1 MKPRRVLVTGG
12 AGFIGTHLVK
22 ALASRGHQVS
32 VLDALDPQVHGQ
44 NGGPSAGKD
53 FELIRGDI
61 LDDATLTQALA
72 GIEVVFH
79 QAASVGVGQSMYEP
93 AAYTRVN
100 SLGTAMLM
108 EKIAAPDS
116 KVEKVVVASSMSLY
130 GEGKYACQECGP
142 THPSPRR
149 REQMSLGEWEPACP
163 RCGAL
168 LAPLPTDEE
177 TASVPTSVY
186 AITKRC
192 QEETVLVMGRAYR
205 IPSVALRYFNVYGP
219 GQSLS
224 NPYTGVA
231 AIFASRI
238 LNGVPPVLFEDG
250 LQSRD
255 FTHVSDIVQANL
267 LAMERSEADYRV
279 LNVGTGRRTALL
291 ELTRGLLHKLR
302 PEGDVQPQVAG
313 SFREGDIRHC
323 YADISQIQKTLGF
336 EPRISLEYG
345 FDDLAD
351 WARTQRPED
360 RTEQAL
366 GELRSRGLVR

>member
-12 AGFIGTHLVK
+12 AGFIGTHLVEE
-22 ALASRGHQVS
+22 LVSRGHRVR
-32 VLDALDPQVHGQ
+32 VLDALDPQVHGH
-44 NGGPSAGKD
+44 GSPRGMAK
-53 FELIRGDI
+53 EIEMIRGDV
-61 LDDATLTQALA
+61 LDEATLTRALS

-100 SLGTAMLM
+100 SLGTATLM
-108 EKIAAPDS
+108 EKIASPLS
-116 KVEKVVVASSMSLY
+116 EVEKVVIASSMSLY
-130 GEGKYACQECGP
+130 GEGKYDCSQCGP
-142 THPSPRR
+142 IHPSPRR
-149 REQMSLGEWEPACP
+149 RDDTARGHWELGCP
-163 RCGAL
+163 QCGEDL
-168 LAPLPTDEE
+168 RPLPTDEQVPP
-177 TASVPTSVY
+177 SPTSIY

-192 QEETVLVMGRAYR
+192 QEETVLVMGRSYG

-267 LAMERSEADYRV
+267 LAMERSDADYSV
-279 LNVGTGRRTALL
+279 LNVGTGRRTTLL
-291 ELTRGLLHKLR
+291 ELTHGLLRKLR
-302 PEGDVQPQVAG
+302 PAGDLQPQIAG
-313 SFREGDIRHC
+313 TFREGDIRHC
-323 YADISQIQKTLGF
+323 FADISQIKKTLDF
-336 EPRISLEYG
+336 EPRVSLEEGYE
-345 FDDLAD
+345 DLAE
-351 WARTQRPED
+351 WARTQRPVD
-360 RTEQAL
+360 RTEQAF

>member
-1 MKPRRVLVTGG
+1 VTGG
-12 AGFIGTHLVK
+12 AGFIGTHLVD
-22 ALASRGHQVS
+22 ALVSRGHWVR
-32 VLDALDPQVHGQ
+32 VLDVLDPQVHGQ
-44 NGGPSAGKD
+44 NGSPRIGED
-53 FELIRGDI
+53 IEMIRGNI
-61 LDDATLTQALA
+61 LDEATLVRALT

-100 SLGTAMLM
+100 SLGTATLM
-108 EKIAAPDS
+108 EKIATPDS

-130 GEGKYACQECGP
+130 GEGKYDCQACGP
-142 THPSPRR
+142 THPLPRR
-149 REQMSLGEWEPACP
+149 REEMSRGEWEPGCP
-163 RCGAL
+163 RCGEAL
-168 LAPLPTDEE
+168 TPLPTDEQIPP
-177 TASVPTSVY
+177 APTSVY
-186 AITKRC
+186 AVTKRC
-192 QEETVLVMGRAYR
+192 QEEAVLVMGRAYG
-205 IPSVALRYFNVYGP
+205 IPAVALRYFNVYGP

-238 LNGVPPVLFEDG
+238 LNGVPPILFEDG

-267 LAMERSEADYRV
+267 LAMERSEADNQV
-279 LNVGTGRRTALL
+279 LNVGTGRRTSLL
-291 ELTRGLLHKLR
+291 ELTNGLLRKLR
-302 PEGDVQPQVAG
+302 PEGNLQPQIEG

-323 YADISQIQKTLGF
+323 FADISLIKKTLGF
-336 EPRISLEYG
+336 ESRVTLETG

-351 WARTQRPED
+351 WARTQRPVD
-360 RTEQAL
+360 RTEQAF

>member
-1 MKPRRVLVTGG
+1 
-12 AGFIGTHLVK
+12 
-22 ALASRGHQVS
+22 

-44 NGGPSAGKD
+44 NGSPRVNGD
-53 FELIRGDI
+53 IEMIRGSI
-61 LDDATLTQALA
+61 LEETTLTRALA

-100 SLGTAMLM
+100 CLGTAMLM
-108 EKIAAPDS
+108 EKVASPES

-130 GEGKYACQECGP
+130 GEGKYTCQGCGP

-149 REQMSLGEWEPACP
+149 QENMSRGEWEPGCP
-163 RCGAL
+163 RCGKD
-168 LAPLPTDEE
+168 LAPLPTDENIPP
-177 TASVPTSVY
+177 APTSVY
-186 AITKRC
+186 AVTKRC
-192 QEETVLVMGRAYR
+192 QEETVLVMGKAYG

-238 LNGVPPVLFEDG
+238 LNGAPPVLFEDG

-267 LAMERSEADYRV
+267 LAMERSEADYQV
-279 LNVGTGRRTALL
+279 LNVGTGERTPLL
-291 ELTRGLLHKLR
+291 EMANGLLRKLR
-302 PEGDVQPQVAG
+302 PEGDLQPRIAG

-323 YADISQIQKTLGF
+323 YADISRIQKTLGF
-336 EPRISLEYG
+336 APRVSLESGY
-345 FDDLAD
+345 DDLAE